1 MDAAGHGDRQAKSSI
16 ILRLLDHAEHNWPQL
31 TKVQASYHDSFAY
44 ITDVLPGSEQ
54 IPLFR
59 LRYGG
64 SARSFGFAIYSP
76 ARDRYQ
82 DAILLT
88 GLPTRS
94 RNKHSTPPVPS
105 TSQRSDTDPNL
116 NPRRNYGVTHLGG
129 LLGCLPSSM
138 AINDSICI
146 IRPARHN
153 NTFGRADLQARC
165 AQACR

>member
-1 MDAAGHGDRQAKSSI
+1 MDAAGHGDKQAKSSI

-31 TKVQASYHDSFAY
+31 TKVQAVTHAFFGY
-44 ITDVLPGSEQ
+44 ITGVLPGSEQ

-64 SARSFGFAIYSP
+64 SARSIGFAIYSP

-94 RNKHSTPPVPS
+94 PQQALGTACTVHLAAPGYK
-105 TSQRSDTDPNL
+105 
-116 NPRRNYGVTHLGG
+116 PRILAPDG
-129 LLGCLPSSM
+129 LTVSPTKLS
-138 AINDSICI
+138 
-146 IRPARHN
+146 
-153 NTFGRADLQARC
+153 
-165 AQACR
+165 

>member
-1 MDAAGHGDRQAKSSI
+1 MDAVGHGDRQAKSSI

-31 TKVQASYHDSFAY
+31 TNVQAGYHSSFAY
-44 ITDVLPGSEQ
+44 ITGVLPGSEQ

-94 RNKHSTPPVPS
+94 PQQALDTACTLHIAALGPEPPTKLRCHPLTV
-105 TSQRSDTDPNL
+105 
-116 NPRRNYGVTHLGG
+116 GG

-146 IRPARHN
+146 IHHASVN
-153 NTFGRADLQARC
+153 NTDLPLSANVKR
-165 AQACR
+165 

>member
-1 MDAAGHGDRQAKSSI
+1 MAKHQSPRPP
-16 ILRLLDHAEHNWPQL
+16 LAPQL

-54 IPLFR
+54 IPLFW

-138 AINDSICI
+138 AIND
-146 IRPARHN
+146 RPAPEVEPGH
-153 NTFGRADLQARC
+153 ARRG
-165 AQACR
+165 QRRQVP

>member
-1 MDAAGHGDRQAKSSI
+1 MAKHQSPRPP
-16 ILRLLDHAEHNWPQL
+16 LAPQL
-31 TKVQASYHDSFAY
+31 TKVQASYHGSFAY
-44 ITDVLPGSEQ
+44 ITGVLPGSEQ

-105 TSQRSDTDPNL
+105 TSQRSDTDPNPGAPACSGL
-116 NPRRNYGVTHLGG
+116 TGVCPACTVVGRNRLVVSTGTPRDHVG
-129 LLGCLPSSM
+129 L
-138 AINDSICI
+138 
-146 IRPARHN
+146 
-153 NTFGRADLQARC
+153 
-165 AQACR
+165 